1 VSDDKTSKTYWL
13 HSDVLCK
20 ASPVFRTAFDGS
32 RWAEGEESRM
42 KWPECDPK
50 AFDIFVHW
58 LYSKQLPS
66 DEDLPAQEDKEF
78 LFLRVLALGDR
89 ALVPSL
95 QAEAYARIRTSI
107 GDDKD
112 RPSKAFVHELYDH
125 DLGSNQLR
133 SYTASHLA
141 HYMIQGSLKEDQ
153 TNQMLE
159 ETPLFAV
166 DVAKELNKRLIL
178 LHPRR
183 YLVLIGSRDCSSC
196 GTGYPYEAF
205 PHPYNIEWYKTYNG
219 AESGK
224 Q

>member
-1 VSDDKTSKTYWL
+1 VSDSATSKTYWL
-13 HSDVLCK
+13 HSDILCK

-66 DEDLPAQEDKEF
+66 DEDLPAQEDKE
-78 LFLRVLALGDR
+78 LVFLRVLALGDR

-107 GDDKD
+107 RSNKD

-133 SYTASHLA
+133 SYTVSHLA
-141 HYMIQGSLKEDQ
+141 YYILKGLLKEDQ

-166 DVAKELNKRLIL
+166 DMAKELNKGLIL
-178 LHPRR
+178 LRGRGFNGDLVKHPF
-183 YLVLIGSRDCSSC
+183 Y
-196 GTGYPYEAF
+196 
-205 PHPYNIEWYKTYNG
+205 IEWYDTYHG

-224 Q
+224 

>member
-1 VSDDKTSKTYWL
+1 VSDSATSKTYWL

-58 LYSKQLPS
+58 LYTKQLPS
-66 DEDLPAQEDKEF
+66 DEDLPAQEDKEL

-89 ALVPSL
+89 ALIPSL

-107 GDDKD
+107 RTHSS

-125 DLGSNQLR
+125 DLGSIQLR
-133 SYTASHLA
+133 GYTVSHLA
-141 HYMIQGSLKEDQ
+141 FLILQGVLKEDK

-166 DVAKELNKRLIL
+166 DLAKELTKKLIP
-178 LHPRR
+178 LHPWRR
-183 YLVLIGSRDCSSC
+183 VEAKGLSDCSNC
-196 GTGYPYEAF
+196 GTGCFWEVF

-224 Q
+224 